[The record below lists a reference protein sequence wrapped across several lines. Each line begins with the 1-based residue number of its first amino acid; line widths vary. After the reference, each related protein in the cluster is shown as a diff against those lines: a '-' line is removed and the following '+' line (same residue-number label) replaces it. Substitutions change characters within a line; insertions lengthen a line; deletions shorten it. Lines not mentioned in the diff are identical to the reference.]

1 MSRKKKE
8 KPVLELEIESIAFE
22 GQAIARKDNLVYFVK
37 HAVPGDIVKVRA
49 LRKRKGYVTTQLLEV
64 VRKSDVRIE
73 PKCRYYGV
81 CGGCSWQNLTYDDQ
95 LSWKKCHVKDAF
107 ERIGKVEYGILHDVL
122 PSPKVFNY
130 RNKMEFSFSASRWL
144 EDSEIT
150 GGNEIINK
158 DFAFGLHI
166 PGRYDK
172 ILDIKECH
180 IQIESGNEILNVF
193 RDKALSLGLSAYH
206 QKEHKGFLRNLV
218 LRSSEIYSQM
228 MLILITQS
236 ASSENEKEFI
246 RWFLND
252 IRLQFPFISSLIYA
266 VNDTFSPV
274 AAGEIV
280 DVVGDDFL
288 REKILDVEFKIS
300 PFSFFQTNSLQLN
313 QFIGKIIDTA
323 SLDDDSVVWD
333 LYCGT
338 GSITLPAA
346 KRVKEIYGF
355 EMVESSIADAK
366 VNAEYNAI
374 VNAEFKVMDL
384 HSKDVTAALDNYGK
398 PGMIFIDP
406 PRAGMHKN
414 LVNLLLTLEVPEIVY
429 VSCNPATQARDC
441 ALLADKYNIE
451 SLQPVDMFPHTYH
464 IENIALLK
472 LKK

>member
-1 MSRKKKE
+1 
-8 KPVLELEIESIAFE
+8 
-22 GQAIARKDNLVYFVK
+22 
-37 HAVPGDIVKVRA
+37 
-49 LRKRKGYVTTQLLEV
+49 
-64 VRKSDVRIE
+64 
-73 PKCRYYGV
+73 
-81 CGGCSWQNLTYDDQ
+81 
-95 LSWKKCHVKDAF
+95 
-107 ERIGKVEYGILHDVL
+107 
-122 PSPKVFNY
+122 
-130 RNKMEFSFSASRWL
+130 
-144 EDSEIT
+144 
-150 GGNEIINK
+150 
-158 DFAFGLHI
+158 
-166 PGRYDK
+166 
-172 ILDIKECH
+172 
-180 IQIESGNEILNVF
+180 
-193 RDKALSLGLSAYH
+193 
-206 QKEHKGFLRNLV
+206 
-218 LRSSEIYSQM
+218 